1 MKMTYVLIGLVL
13 IAGLVF
19 YISSCKN
26 KSSADKNK
34 STEQQ
39 TNDTSQLKKVDPN
52 NNPYQDLR
60 NLALGAT
67 MEQIGVQFPPDQTK
81 IYGVI
86 MDWDVGE
93 GTATLV
99 AFLSGDASLYLSS
112 GGGVIGGSGHDNV
125 KQAAAAFIK
134 KADEYLSKTS
144 KTHSTPLPGK
154 DGVKFYFLTNKG
166 KFVGQEEVQNFDN
179 NSSPWLDLFEE
190 GNKLITEIRMVSD
203 MK

>member
-1 MKMTYVLIGLVL
+1 MKMTYVIIGLVL
-13 IAGLVF
+13 ISGLVF

-26 KSSADKNK
+26 KSSADTKIF
-34 STEQQ
+34 TEQS
-39 TNDTSQLKKVDPN
+39 TNDTSRLKRVDPN
-52 NNPYQDLR
+52 NNPYQGLR

-67 MEQIGVQFPPDQTK
+67 MEQIGVQFPSDQTK

-86 MDWDVGE
+86 MDWEVGE

-112 GGGVIGGSGHDNV
+112 GGGVIGGSGHDN
-125 KQAAAAFIK
+125 IK
-134 KADEYLSKTS
+134 KAAATFINKAEKYLRETVKTDL
-144 KTHSTPLPGK
+144 TPLPGK
-154 DGVKFYFLTNKG
+154 DGVKFCFLTNKG
-166 KFVGQEEVQNFDN
+166 KFVGQEEVKNFDN
-179 NSSPWLDLFEE
+179 NSSPWLDLFDE